1 MPKLREVRERLGIS
15 RLKLSKLTGIDYGA
29 LTKIEQGKIYFYPGW
44 KKRIA
49 VVLGVQ
55 ENELE

>member
-1 MPKLREVRERLGIS
+1 MSKLREVRERLGIS
-15 RLKLSKLTGIDYGA
+15 RLKLSRLTGIDYGA

-49 VVLGVQ
+49 RALGVN
-55 ENELE
+55 EAELE